1 MKITIVLRNGTIEW
15 IPAPGRKGHD
25 LAEAQLMISSWQEW
39 RQGTGRCENA
49 IIHSSNG
56 TQTVIPYREIV
67 RIDIG

>member
-1 MKITIVLRNGTIEW
+1 MKITIVLRTGTVEW
-15 IPAPGRKGHD
+15 IPAPGPEGPD
-25 LAEAQLMISSWQEW
+25 LAEAQLMISNWQAW
-39 RQGTGRCENA
+39 RQGANRCENA